1 MRRIGI
7 LLTLLILTPI
17 MLALLFWLGSV
28 GRNDGAPPQPTAER
42 EAAGGQPT
50 TPIGE
55 SLPAT
60 ARPEPVTPTA
70 MPTITVDGV
79 VEVTPLLSTPTLIAP
94 PTPPITVQARTPR
107 ASPLPT
113 VAGGVGERP
122 TLTPLSPEPP
132 ITNGDRADPVIA
144 LTFDACQ
151 DPDLPAGYDD
161 EIIRILIETDTPAT
175 LFLGGDWMRTH
186 PDETRYLAAQP
197 QFELGNHG
205 WAHIDFATATVEE
218 MIPEIERTQDIMWE
232 LAGRQPVVFRF
243 PGGAY
248 TEEAL
253 GVVAGSGVRPIEW
266 EVVSGDPDPDITAER
281 MIPWVV
287 NQVQN
292 GSIIIMHMNG
302 RGWHTA
308 EALPTIIEQLR
319 EQGFR
324 FVTVSQLLGA
334 PPAPASP
341 AADG

>member
-1 MRRIGI
+1 MRRTGI
-7 LLTLLILTPI
+7 LVVIVALI
-17 MLALLFWLGSV
+17 MLALLLWLSPSGRKGS
-28 GRNDGAPPQPTAER
+28 ASPQPTAES
-42 EAAGGQPT
+42 EAVGGQPAS
-50 TPIGE
+50 PVAE
-55 SLPAT
+55 SLLPT
-60 ARPEPVTPTA
+60 VPPEPATPTA
-70 MPTITVDGV
+70 IPTKTVDSLRDA
-79 VEVTPLLSTPTLIAP
+79 TPLLPTPTLAAP
-94 PTPPITVQARTPR
+94 PTPAITARPATPR
-107 ASPLPT
+107 ASLTPA

-122 TLTPLSPEPP
+122 ALAPLPPAPP
-132 ITNGDRADPVIA
+132 ITHGERAEPIIA

-151 DPDLPAGYDD
+151 DPDLPAGYDA
-161 EIIRILIETDTPAT
+161 EIIRVLLETGTPAT

-218 MIPEIERTQDIMWE
+218 MFPEIERTQDIMWE
-232 LAGRQPVVFRF
+232 LVGRQPAVFRF

-253 GVVAGSGVRPIEW
+253 GVVAELGVRPIEW

-308 EALPTIIEQLR
+308 EALPAIIEQLR

-324 FVTVSQLLGA
+324 FVTVSQLLDA
-334 PPAPASP
+334 TPASS
-341 AADG
+341 ASDGE